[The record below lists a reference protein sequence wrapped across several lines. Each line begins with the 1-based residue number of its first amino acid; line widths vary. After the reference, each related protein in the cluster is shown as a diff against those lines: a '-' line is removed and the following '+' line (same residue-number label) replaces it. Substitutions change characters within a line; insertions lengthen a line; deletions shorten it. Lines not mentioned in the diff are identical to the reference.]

1 MTCIAVFAKSTAMT
15 TTQLARVIQPGVI
28 HQDAASWQLE
38 DTGERKPCMS
48 WVVVTGHDGRRQLR
62 MLWSQ
67 G

>member
-1 MTCIAVFAKSTAMT
+1 
-15 TTQLARVIQPGVI
+15 VI